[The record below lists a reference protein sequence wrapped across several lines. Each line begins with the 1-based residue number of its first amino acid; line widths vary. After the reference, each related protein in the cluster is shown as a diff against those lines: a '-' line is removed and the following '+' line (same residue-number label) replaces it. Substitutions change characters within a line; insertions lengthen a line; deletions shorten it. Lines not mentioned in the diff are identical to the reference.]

1 MRLFP
6 GGVRLAAEVH
16 VEPSTASSN
25 GSSADA
31 SVAAAL
37 ERLDRRLARI
47 EESLADAKAMGN
59 RAPPLVGALVDSLD
73 DAARRAQD
81 AGADL
86 DERAATALK
95 MLERLTEPKSARALE
110 QLLGLAEAAPA
121 AVGMAVDTMDALCQR
136 TAAAGIDLD
145 SRAKNLLVAL
155 EKLTSPA
162 ALRVLQDL
170 LDRVDV
176 VEGLLASGI
185 LDPAPV
191 AIVSRA
197 GQALAF
203 TGRESPPPVGP
214 WGALRALKD
223 ADIQR
228 ALGFALRFAQRF
240 GRSLGEESSRPALP
254 STND

>member
-1 MRLFP
+1 M
-6 GGVRLAAEVH
+6 
-16 VEPSTASSN
+16 
-25 GSSADA
+25 

-37 ERLDRRLARI
+37 ERLDQRLARI
-47 EESLADAKAMGN
+47 EESLAEARAIGN
-59 RAPPLVGALVDSLD
+59 GAPPLAGALVDSFD
-73 DAARRAQD
+73 DAARRARD
-81 AGADL
+81 AGVDL
-86 DERAATALK
+86 DARAATALK
-95 MLERLTEPKSARALE
+95 MLDRLTEAKTAEVLE
-110 QLLGLAEAAPA
+110 RLLGLAEQAPA
-121 AVGMAVDTMDALCQR
+121 AVGMAVDTIDALCER
-136 TAAAGIDLD
+136 TAAAGIDVD
-145 SRAKNLLVAL
+145 SRARNLLVAL

-203 TGRESPPPVGP
+203 TGRESPPPVGA

-228 ALGFALRFAQRF
+228 AMGFALRFAQRF
-240 GRSLGEESSRPALP
+240 GQSLGEASSPRALT
-254 STND
+254 SKND

>member
-1 MRLFP
+1 M
-6 GGVRLAAEVH
+6 
-16 VEPSTASSN
+16 EPSTASAN
-25 GSSADA
+25 GTSSAET
-31 SVAAAL
+31 SIAAAL
-37 ERLDRRLARI
+37 DRLDKRLARI
-47 EESLADAKAMGN
+47 EESLAEARSIGD

-81 AGADL
+81 AGVDL
-86 DERAATALK
+86 DARAATALRMLDRLTEPNNAR
-95 MLERLTEPKSARALE
+95 MLERLLA
-110 QLLGLAEAAPA
+110 LAEQAPA
-121 AVGMAVDTMDALCQR
+121 AVGMVVDTVDAICER
-136 TAAAGIDLD
+136 TAAAGIDID

-155 EKLTSPA
+155 EKLTSPP

-203 TGRESPPPVGP
+203 TGREAPPPVGP
-214 WGALRALKD
+214 WGALRALND

-240 GRSLGEESSRPALP
+240 GHSLGEEPTRPALT

>member
-1 MRLFP
+1 
-6 GGVRLAAEVH
+6 
-16 VEPSTASSN
+16 VEPNTAATN
-25 GSSADA
+25 GSGAESM

-47 EESLADAKAMGN
+47 EESLAEVRAIAD

-81 AGADL
+81 AGTNL
-86 DERAATALK
+86 DERAATALR
-95 MLERLTEPKSARALE
+95 MLERLTEPKTAR
-110 QLLGLAEAAPA
+110 LLDQVLALAEQAPA
-121 AVGMAVDTMDALCQR
+121 AVGMAVDTLDGICAR
-136 TAAAGIDLD
+136 AAAAGIDVD

-155 EKLTSPA
+155 EKLTSPS

-191 AIVSRA
+191 AVVSRA

-203 TGRESPPPVGP
+203 TGSESPPPVGA

-228 ALGFALRFAQRF
+228 AMGFALRFAQRF
-240 GRSLGEESSRPALP
+240 GHSLREEP
-254 STND
+254 SPPLLTSKND

>member
-1 MRLFP
+1 M
-6 GGVRLAAEVH
+6 
-16 VEPSTASSN
+16 EPSTAETN
-25 GSSADA
+25 GRSADI
-31 SVAAAL
+31 SVVAVL
-37 ERLDRRLARI
+37 DRLDRRLARI
-47 EESLADAKAMGN
+47 EESLASAKAMSDH
-59 RAPPLVGALVDSLD
+59 APPLLGALVDSLD

-81 AGADL
+81 AGTNL
-86 DERAATALK
+86 DERAATALRLVERLTAPK
-95 MLERLTEPKSARALE
+95 TAQMLERVLE
-110 QLLGLAEAAPA
+110 LAEQAPA
-121 AVGMAVDTMDALCQR
+121 AVAMAVDTIDALSAR
-136 TAAAGIDLD
+136 AAAAGIDVD

-155 EKLTSPA
+155 EKLTSPS

-191 AIVSRA
+191 AVVSRV

-203 TGRESPPPVGP
+203 TGRESPPSVGA

-228 ALGFALRFAQRF
+228 AIGFALRFAQRF
-240 GRSLGEESSRPALP
+240 GHSLREDPSPPAL
-254 STND
+254 TANND